1 MSKSNIPVT
10 AVDQFDFLE
19 HRKEQE
25 QIKEGLLDSVVE
37 EARKQS
43 LEIPKK
49 LWPREERTQE
59 EEDEL
64 DLGVALAEFRQED
77 RIIGRNPGGVVWYE

>member
-1 MSKSNIPVT
+1 MIDDAEYIKYR
-10 AVDQFDFLE
+10 E
-19 HRKEQE
+19 EQE